1 MRVDEMIDSTAHL
14 LRYRKARQNMRNSFL
29 FLCMLASA
37 SALLPS
43 RNVLAAEA
51 SAAQAGTNRAATEI
65 GVHTGAAYRIDI
77 PANWNRNVIVFY
89 HGYAIEPVTFREGD
103 PISPM
108 FDPMLKQGF
117 AVIQSAYSASGW
129 AVEQGYADTEHLRQY
144 FVTKHG
150 SPKQTFAMGMSMGGT
165 LTAMTI
171 ETRADVYSGAL
182 SLCGA
187 IEPTDRLMQREF
199 ALRAAFDYYFPDL
212 LGPLVPVPADYQPNE
227 STERKIAGALASN
240 PHATQSLLRF
250 YGAADASNLAP
261 VIAFITY
268 DTKEMQQRT
277 HANPFGNAD
286 LIYTGSGDD
295 FALNDGVRRYRFE
308 ASALAYMSRWY
319 MPTGKL
325 LRPMLALHDSG
336 DPLVPASSAFEYA
349 MIAQRAGHGEN
360 FVQQYVNK
368 EGHCVF
374 TPTEVGTAFDE
385 LVEWVHHGK
394 RPVSGKLQ

>member
-1 MRVDEMIDSTAHL
+1 MIDGTAHL
-14 LRYRKARQNMRNSFL
+14 LRYRTAKQNMRNSFL
-29 FLCMLASA
+29 FLCMLAGA
-37 SALLPS
+37 SALLPM
-43 RNVLAAEA
+43 RHVLAAKPAPAEPTA
-51 SAAQAGTNRAATEI
+51 SRASTEI

-77 PANWNRNVIVFY
+77 PANWNRDVIVFY
-89 HGYAIEPVTFREGD
+89 HGYAIEPVTFRGGD

-129 AVEQGYADTEHLRQY
+129 AVEQGYADSEHLRQY
-144 FVTKHG
+144 FVTRHG
-150 SPKQTFAMGMSMGGT
+150 PPKQTFVMGMSMGGT

-187 IEPTDRLMQREF
+187 IEPTDRLMQRDF
-199 ALRAAFDYYFPDL
+199 ALRAAFDYYFPGL
-212 LGPLVPVPADYQPNE
+212 LGPLVPVPAQYQPNE
-227 STERKIAGALASN
+227 LTERKIAGALASN
-240 PHATQSLLRF
+240 PHAMQSLLRF

-286 LIYTGSGDD
+286 LIYTGTGDD
-295 FALNDGVRRYRFE
+295 FALNDGVRRYRSE
-308 ASALAYMSRWY
+308 PHALAYMSRWY

-325 LRPMLALHDSG
+325 RRPMLALHDSG

-349 MIAQRAGHGEN
+349 MIAQRAGHGGN
-360 FVQQYVNK
+360 FVQQYVNR

-374 TPTEVGTAFDE
+374 TPTEVGRAFDE
-385 LVEWVHHGK
+385 LVEWVRHGK
-394 RPVSGKLQ
+394 RPISGKLP